1 MVPMPVERRIS
12 WMITY
17 HRPEDEPATHP
28 DELEPDSMD
37 RPNVE
42 QEFVN
47 KVRQVS
53 KQNKHQNNIQSKKG

>member
-1 MVPMPVERRIS
+1 MVPMPKERRIS

-17 HRPEDEPATHP
+17 HRPDDEPALHH

-42 QEFVN
+42 QEFVD

-53 KQNKHQNNIQSKKG
+53 NKNKGGG

>member
-1 MVPMPVERRIS
+1 MPMERRIN

-28 DELEPDSMD
+28 DELEPDSID

-47 KVRQVS
+47 KVRQVN
-53 KQNKHQNNIQSKKG
+53 KQNKDKKNPKQKRGEQ